1 MSRFLGLLMVL
12 VVVGCQ
18 PTPQPTASPAA
29 TPSPTPSSVATPT
42 TAPTQTA
49 SPPHTPSPTSTPSAA
64 IPVGHTLYMLMSAHV
79 ANGGVSFQDMDPQRI
94 YTPEDLAF
102 FGATIMRSLT
112 AFAYSTDATRATT
125 LVPDAATDTGT
136 TTDGGRTWS
145 FTLRNGLRWQDGSP
159 LTCADFKYGVSR
171 TFATD
176 VLVGGPTY
184 AIAYLD
190 IPFNNDGNS
199 KYPGP
204 YRATAAQQALFDRA
218 VACDGSTITFHLNR
232 PVPDF
237 NYTVSLG
244 FAAVPNPA
252 DHPGVDTGERYDTA
266 PWSDGPYVIDY
277 FKAGIGGSLILK
289 RNPYWD
295 PATDDYRGA
304 YPDEWDVEFGI
315 DPKVL
320 DQRMIQPTGND
331 RWAVAYGNMQPAYLQ
346 TVFTDSHTA
355 NSDFAGRAFS
365 DYDPYVSYYW
375 IDTEKVPSQ
384 QVRQAMAVALDRNAI
399 RALYPTG
406 EFKGDF
412 ADGVLKPNIGIDY
425 SPTHLWDASG
435 PFGQDIP
442 PTGNPDL
449 AAQMIQQSG
458 TSAPTLTWDYMS
470 SPMTDQIAG
479 IIQHSLQKAG
489 FTVKLAPVVGCYAYI
504 CPPVNHEF
512 GAAGWGADWPNASTV
527 IPTLFTPAGG
537 YDMSQVSSD
546 NYPAF
551 ESAVADAMT
560 TLDRQQQALKWQALD
575 QQASDEAFVIPTFW
589 GLQQNIAGPGVGNL
603 YRWAPYSSWPY
614 AQLYVKQ

>member
-1 MSRFLGLLMVL
+1 M
-12 VVVGCQ
+12 
-18 PTPQPTASPAA
+18 AA
-29 TPSPTPSSVATPT
+29 PSPSTSTGPC
-42 TAPTQTA
+42 
-49 SPPHTPSPTSTPSAA
+49 PTST
-64 IPVGHTLYMLMSAHV
+64 T
-79 ANGGVSFQDMDPQRI
+79 
-94 YTPEDLAF
+94 
-102 FGATIMRSLT
+102 RS
-112 AFAYSTDATRATT
+112 R
-125 LVPDAATDTGT
+125 
-136 TTDGGRTWS
+136 
-145 FTLRNGLRWQDGSP
+145 
-159 LTCADFKYGVSR
+159 
-171 TFATD
+171 
-176 VLVGGPTY
+176 
-184 AIAYLD
+184 
-190 IPFNNDGNS
+190 
-199 KYPGP
+199 
-204 YRATAAQQALFDRA
+204 
-218 VACDGSTITFHLNR
+218 
-232 PVPDF
+232 
-237 NYTVSLG
+237 LG
-244 FAAVPNPA
+244 FGAVPNPV

-289 RNPYWD
+289 RNPYWN

-304 YPDEWDVEFGI
+304 YPDEWDVQFGV

-331 RWAVAYGNMQPAYLQ
+331 RWAVAYGNMQPANLS

-384 QVRQAMAVALDRNAI
+384 QVRQAMAVALDRDAI
-399 RALYPTG
+399 RAAYPTG

-425 SPTHLWDASG
+425 APTHLWDASG

-442 PTGNPDL
+442 PTGESRPRRQL
-449 AAQMIQQSG
+449 IQQSG

-479 IIQHSLQKAG
+479 IIQDSLQKAG
-489 FTVKLAPVVGCYAYI
+489 FSVKLAPVVGCYTYI

-575 QQASDEAFVIPTFW
+575 QRSVGPSIRHPHVLGPAAEHRRAGRRQPVSLGAVQLVAVRPVVREAVDAPPRKHSGRPNLWASLGLLVGVSGALTMEAMPRATVSPVSEDVEGFYSAAAPHIDKMRRVAARLAGAANRDDVVQDALLQAWRARGQFDHDRGTFSAWLLAITAHQATRVRRRLRVAFQRRPDVSTSPDEGIDLRAA
-589 GLQQNIAGPGVGNL
+589 IARLPPRERLAVDCFYFADLSIVETAAVMRCSEGTVKSTL
-603 YRWAPYSSWPY
+603 SS
-614 AQLYVKQ
+614 AREHLRELMR